1 MSVRVKIV
9 VSVKTETYPF
19 ECAPGENILYAG
31 LRSGIDLPYECGT
44 GTCGT
49 CKARLKSGEVVSAW
63 PEAPGTA
70 GLKAEQGEILM
81 CQSVPGSPCELEIAR
96 GVVTPMPSGACVPV
110 HLAAVMRSRQTLTHD
125 VVSLAV
131 DLERPID
138 FEAGQFMVMS
148 VPGISGGRAYSM
160 VNYERRT
167 RRLDFV
173 VKSKPGGRFSE
184 WFFSDG
190 VEGASV
196 HLFGPLGHATFDPEI
211 AQDLLCIAGA
221 SGIAGMMAIL
231 ARACQA
237 GYFERHRAEVF
248 FGVRAARDLFFLDE
262 LAAFKATS
270 PDRLHVTLVLSEEEV
285 DPALAAARP
294 EFAFGRGFVHAVA
307 GERMKGKF
315 QNVRA
320 YVAGPPPMVNA
331 TLRMLLLE
339 GKLRSENIRYDKFS

>member
-1 MSVRVKIV
+1 MNIL
-9 VSVKTETYPF
+9 VSAKNEAHGF
-19 ECAPGENILYAG
+19 ECAQEENILYAG
-31 LRSGIDLPYECGT
+31 LRSGLELPYECGT

-63 PEAPGTA
+63 PEAPGYA
-70 GLKAEQGEILM
+70 GLKSEQGEILM
-81 CQSVPGSPCELEIAR
+81 CQAVPRSDCELALASSL
-96 GVVTPMPSGACVPV
+96 VKPMAAGACVPGHV
-110 HLAAVMRSRQTLTHD
+110 VAVISSRKTLTHD
-125 VVSLAV
+125 VASLDV

-167 RRLDFV
+167 RRLAFV
-173 VKSKPGGRFSE
+173 VKSKPGGRFSA
-184 WFFSDG
+184 WFF
-190 VEGASV
+190 GADV
-196 HLFGPLGHATFDPEI
+196 AGAPVRLFGPLGHATFDPGI
-211 AQDLLCIAGA
+211 TKDLLCIAGA

-231 ARACQA
+231 ARACRD
-237 GYFERHRAEVF
+237 GYFERHRADLF
-248 FGVRAARDLFFLDE
+248 FGVRTARDLFFLDE
-262 LAAFKATS
+262 LAALRAPS
-270 PDRLHVTLVLSEEEV
+270 PERLNVTLALSEEDV
-285 DPALAAARP
+285 DGAFAATHP
-294 EFAFGRGFVHAVA
+294 PFAFARGFVHAVA

-339 GKLRSENIRYDKFS
+339 GRLPSADIRYDKFS